1 MIVFKNK
8 KIAILAIM
16 MLAINIVATAN
27 NRLIGPGDGLKI
39 DTIEGC
45 GLDTINGVL
54 QDFVRS
60 FDKTFSV
67 NKNTTVVLSN
77 KYGSIDV
84 HTGSGSKVIVK
95 VKVTVVSNTQAQAD
109 KVFERVNI
117 AFVDGPDFVKT
128 ETTVE
133 NQPRYNSIFPGNNAP
148 CCDFRIDY
156 DVTMPVG
163 NRLDLTNRH
172 GNSTIAALK
181 TSVKIDQKYGDF
193 RLDGAT
199 SATVIL
205 AYGGGQLSE
214 LNTLYGNISYGK
226 LTSPHIKNGYIK
238 SIYSQFRFDQIDAM
252 EIQSNYDVYDINDAN
267 SLKSVCKYSTMN
279 VRTVENLTT
288 TGNNTGYKVQKIENN
303 ADFNCQNGTIRI
315 GSVKNNFGTIN
326 IKGNNTNC
334 VMVID
339 PSVSYQLDMNG
350 TYSTMNQP
358 ASLRPLVDKKVAS
371 RREVMGTVGNNPH
384 TKSTVRVAMTYG
396 EFRIK

>member
-1 MIVFKNK
+1 MIVFKHK
-8 KIAILAIM
+8 TAAFLTVLLFASS
-16 MLAINIVATAN
+16 IVAIAN
-27 NRLIGPGDGLKI
+27 PRFMGPGDDVKV
-39 DTIEGC
+39 DTTDGVNRDSI
-45 GLDTINGVL
+45 TGVL
-54 QDFVRS
+54 QDFIRS
-60 FDKTFSV
+60 FDKTFAV
-67 NKNTTVVLSN
+67 TKNTTVVLSN

-84 HTGSGSKVIVK
+84 HTSNGSQVIVK

-117 AFVDGPDFVKT
+117 AFIDGPDFVKT

-133 NQPRYNSIFPGNNAP
+133 NATKNLISGLNPP

-199 SATVIL
+199 TATIIL

-214 LNTLYGNISYGK
+214 LNTLYGNVSYGK
-226 LTSPHIKNGYIK
+226 LTSPHIKNGYVK
-238 SIYSQFRFDQIDAM
+238 SIYSQFRFDQIGAM
-252 EIQSNYDVYDINDAN
+252 EIQSNYDTYDINDVN
-267 SLKSVCKYSTMN
+267 TLKSTCKYSTMN
-279 VRTVENLTT
+279 VRNVDNLTAS
-288 TGNNTGYKVQKIENN
+288 GNNTGYKVQKIENN
-303 ADFNCQNGTIRI
+303 ADFDCLNGTIRI
-315 GSVKNNFGTIN
+315 GGVKNNFGTIN
-326 IKGNNTNC
+326 IKGNGTNC
-334 VMVID
+334 IVVVD

-371 RREVMGTVGNNPH
+371 RREVMGTVGNNPN
-384 TKSTVRVAMTYG
+384 TKSVIRVAMTYG